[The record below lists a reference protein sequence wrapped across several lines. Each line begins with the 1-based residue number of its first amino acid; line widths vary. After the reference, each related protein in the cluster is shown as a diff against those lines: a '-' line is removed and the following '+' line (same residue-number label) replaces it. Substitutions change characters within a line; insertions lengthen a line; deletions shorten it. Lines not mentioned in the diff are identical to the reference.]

1 MPNDKINDRLKKI
14 KLIVSDVDVSIADS
28 QNELGEETKDL
39 VKKLAA
45 KDVKITFA
53 TQRIHSSVTGFAEEL
68 GIDIPIIS
76 INGALIKDIKGN
88 ILSKSIVDPKI
99 VKKAMDFAEK
109 YFVRIA
115 LVHEDEIVFTESNSV
130 LRDFMYRLG
139 ADYRLVDSYDK
150 YTDNILE
157 IIMMGNEK
165 SVVRY
170 IQKKINFPWKLFH
183 TAKYFRSSSKLGV
196 YHLEVRKSGTSKK
209 TGIHKLVKH
218 LGYHKNQVAVIGD
231 WFNDRVLFEYG
242 GFNVALQNAVA
253 ELKLMAD
260 YVTEKT
266 NDEDGVAE
274 FLKMVY
280 DSK

>member
-1 MPNDKINDRLKKI
+1 MPKDKLRKRLSKI
-14 KLIVSDVDVSIADS
+14 KLIVSDVDGTIANS
-28 QNELGEETKDL
+28 KNEIGEETKQL
-39 VKKLAA
+39 VHKLSS
-45 KDVKITFA
+45 KNVKITFA
-53 TQRIHSSVTGFAEEL
+53 TQRIHSSVVDFAKDL
-68 GIDIPIIS
+68 GINIPIIS
-76 INGALIKDIKGN
+76 INGALIKDLDNKI
-88 ILSKSIVDPKI
+88 ISKSVVNPKI
-99 VKKAMDFAEK
+99 VRKAIEYADK

-115 LVHEDEIVFTESNSV
+115 LVHEDEIVYTESNSV
-130 LRDFMYRLG
+130 LKDFMYRLG
-139 ADYRLVDSYDK
+139 ADYRIVDSYDN
-150 YTDNILE
+150 YINNILE

-165 SVVRY
+165 STVRY
-170 IQKKINFPWKLFH
+170 IQNKINFPMKFFH

-209 TGIHKLVKH
+209 TGIQKLVKY
-218 LGYHKNQVAVIGD
+218 LGYHKDEVAVIGD

-253 ELKLMAD
+253 ELKMHAD
-260 YVTEKT
+260 YVTERT

>member
-1 MPNDKINDRLKKI
+1 
-14 KLIVSDVDVSIADS
+14 
-28 QNELGEETKDL
+28 
-39 VKKLAA
+39 
-45 KDVKITFA
+45 
-53 TQRIHSSVTGFAEEL
+53 
-68 GIDIPIIS
+68 
-76 INGALIKDIKGN
+76 
-88 ILSKSIVDPKI
+88 
-99 VKKAMDFAEK
+99 MDFAEK

>member
-14 KLIVSDVDVSIADS
+14 KLIVSDVDGSIVDS

-231 WFNDRVLFEYG
+231 WFNDLVLFEYG

>member
-1 MPNDKINDRLKKI
+1 MPNDKLNDRLKKI
-14 KLIVSDVDVSIADS
+14 KLIVSDVDGSIANS
-28 QNELGEETKDL
+28 KNEIGDETKEL

-53 TQRIHSSVTGFAEEL
+53 TQRIHSSVLDFAEEL

-88 ILSKSIVDPKI
+88 ILSKSVVDPKI
-99 VKKAMDFAEK
+99 VKKAMDFADK

-115 LVHEDEIVFTESNSV
+115 LVHEDEIVYTESNSV

-139 ADYRLVDSYDK
+139 ADYKIVDSYDD

-165 SVVRY
+165 SVVRH
-170 IQKKINFPWKLFH
+170 IQQKINFPWKLFH
-183 TAKYFRSSSKLGV
+183 TAKYFRSSTKLGV
-196 YHLEVRKSGTSKK
+196 YHLEVKKSGTSKK
-209 TGIHKLVKH
+209 TGIRKLVKH

-253 ELKLMAD
+253 ELKLKAD
-260 YVTEKT
+260 YITEKT

>member
-1 MPNDKINDRLKKI
+1 MSKDKINDRLTKI
-14 KLIVSDVDVSIADS
+14 KLIVSDVDGSIANS
-28 QNELGEETKDL
+28 KNEIGEETKAL
-39 VKKLAA
+39 AKKLAA

-53 TQRIHSSVTGFAEEL
+53 TQRVHSSVTGFAEEL
-68 GIDIPIIS
+68 GIDIPLIS

-88 ILSKSIVDPKI
+88 IISKSIVDPKI
-99 VKKAMDFAEK
+99 VKKAMDFADK

-139 ADYRLVDSYDK
+139 ADYRLVDSYDN
-150 YTDNILE
+150 YMNNILE

-165 SVVRY
+165 SIVRY
-170 IQKKINFPWKLFH
+170 IQNKLNFPLKLFH
-183 TAKYFRSSSKLGV
+183 TAKYYRSSSKLGV

-218 LGYHKNQVAVIGD
+218 LGYHKSEVAVIGD

-274 FLKMVY
+274 FLQMVY

>member
-1 MPNDKINDRLKKI
+1 M
-14 KLIVSDVDVSIADS
+14 
-28 QNELGEETKDL
+28 
-39 VKKLAA
+39 
-45 KDVKITFA
+45 
-53 TQRIHSSVTGFAEEL
+53 
-68 GIDIPIIS
+68 
-76 INGALIKDIKGN
+76 
-88 ILSKSIVDPKI
+88 
-99 VKKAMDFAEK
+99 
-109 YFVRIA
+109 
-115 LVHEDEIVFTESNSV
+115 
-130 LRDFMYRLG
+130 
-139 ADYRLVDSYDK
+139 
-150 YTDNILE
+150 
-157 IIMMGNEK
+157 
-165 SVVRY
+165 
-170 IQKKINFPWKLFH
+170 FH